1 MKLLI
6 DQNIS
11 HRLKARIASAFPDV
25 IHVKDLKLTDSPDSA
40 IFEAGRRDNFD
51 AILT

>member
-11 HRLKARIASAFPDV
+11 HRLKGRIASAFPNV
-25 IHVKDLKLTDSPDSA
+25 YHVKDLNLINFPD
-40 IFEAGRRDNFD
+40 GP
-51 AILT
+51 